1 MMKTLVHH
9 DTWAGIIGM
18 LYLGLISNVLLA
30 LGSAPFLIVLM
41 TTDPALSWPLLALAA
56 PLTAPVLAA
65 VFRAFREHSGR
76 GLGPIRAFCA
86 GLRDTWRRA
95 LGVGALA
102 STVLVIVLVDVRF
115 LSDSAVAVYTV
126 PLLAVVA
133 VLTVNTA
140 VISLVALAE
149 VPEARLRDVVK
160 AALYLG
166 LRRWYLSV
174 ISLVALIA
182 QAGVFVS
189 APAIGIGITAS
200 AALYLT
206 WTNARYTLR
215 PVLEPAPVPAR

>member
-1 MMKTLVHH
+1 MKNLVTH

-18 LYLGLISNVLLA
+18 LYLGLMANVLLA
-30 LGSAPFLIVLM
+30 VGCAPFLVLLM

-65 VFRAFREHSGR
+65 LFRAFREHSGA
-76 GLGPIRAFCA
+76 GHGPIRAFLT
-86 GLRDTWRRA
+86 GMRDKWRRA
-95 LGVGALA
+95 LALGAIV
-102 STVLVIVLVDVRF
+102 SVVLVLVVVDVRF
-115 LSDSAVAVYTV
+115 LSDSTVAVFTV

-133 VLTVNTA
+133 LLTVNTA
-140 VISLVALAE
+140 LISLVAVAE

-166 LRRWYLSV
+166 LRRWYLSA
-174 ISLVALIA
+174 ISLVALIV
-182 QAGVFVS
+182 QGGVFAS

-200 AALYLT
+200 AAFYLA

-215 PVLEPAPVPAR
+215 PVLDQTAAPAR